1 MENKRGSFGS
11 KFGVVAAVA
20 GSAVGLGN
28 IWRFPYIAGENG
40 GAVFIIVYLL
50 ICLLIAIPV
59 MISEFAIGRHGRKNV
74 MGSMRQVAKGKMWLS
89 LGYLGVFAAVL
100 ILSFYSVIAG
110 WTLNFIVESVKG
122 FSGMDVTALTANFNG
137 FVNSNEPIV
146 WTLLFLA
153 LTAVIV
159 LCGVEKGI
167 ERSSKIMMPMLVLM
181 LLGMSIYSLF
191 LPGFGEAF
199 RFLFKPD
206 FSKMTWDVVLQ
217 ALGQSF
223 FSMSVGMGTMI
234 TYGSYIKD
242 KENLYGVGAT
252 VALSDVLIAFLA
264 GVAIFPAV
272 FTFGIAPTSGS
283 ELVFLTLPSVFS
295 QIPAGQL
302 LSFVFFVLLF
312 FAAITS
318 AISLLEVPVAYL
330 TEEFNIKRKRA
341 VVMGFVVIGALSVFC
356 TLSLQDGSSLVVGG
370 DSLFDFFD
378 KFTSNIML
386 PVGGILVSVFVGWFM
401 DKKLRYDQFTNQG
414 QCAVKLYKFLVFLV
428 KFVVPVAISI
438 LFISKNLF

>member
-1 MENKRGSFGS
+1 MNISYIFELTIIDTE
-11 KFGVVAAVA
+11 KF
-20 GSAVGLGN
+20 
-28 IWRFPYIAGENG
+28 
-40 GAVFIIVYLL
+40 
-50 ICLLIAIPV
+50 
-59 MISEFAIGRHGRKNV
+59 
-74 MGSMRQVAKGKMWLS
+74 
-89 LGYLGVFAAVL
+89 
-100 ILSFYSVIAG
+100 
-110 WTLNFIVESVKG
+110 
-122 FSGMDVTALTANFNG
+122 
-137 FVNSNEPIV
+137 
-146 WTLLFLA
+146 
-153 LTAVIV
+153 
-159 LCGVEKGI
+159 
-167 ERSSKIMMPMLVLM
+167 SKIMMPMLVLM

-330 TEEFNIKRKRA
+330 TEEFNIKRKWA
-341 VVMGFVVIGALSVFC
+341 VVMGFVVIGTLSILC
-356 TLSLQDGSSLVVGG
+356 TLSLHDGSSLVVGG

>member
-330 TEEFNIKRKRA
+330 TEEFNIKRKWA
-341 VVMGFVVIGALSVFC
+341 VVMGFVVIGALSILC

-414 QCAVKLYKFLVFLV
+414 QCAVKLYKLLVFLV